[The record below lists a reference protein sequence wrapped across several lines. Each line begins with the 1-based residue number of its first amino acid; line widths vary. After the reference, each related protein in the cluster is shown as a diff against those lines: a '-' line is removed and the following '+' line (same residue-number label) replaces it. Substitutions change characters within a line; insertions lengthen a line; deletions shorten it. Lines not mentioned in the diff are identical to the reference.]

1 MVCCVARGISNSW
14 LLGVWIVEMSL
25 GGIRSVFTS
34 DGKCRNL
41 LVNVDFSLCSC
52 STHVILFV
60 CFSESETQRGHLLG
74 EVNAHPFAVS
84 GFV

>member
-1 MVCCVARGISNSW
+1 M
-14 LLGVWIVEMSL
+14 EMST
-25 GGIRSVFTS
+25 GDMRSVFNS
-34 DGKCRNL
+34 DGMCRNL
-41 LVNVDFSLCSC
+41 LVNVDFALCSC
-52 STHVILFV
+52 SIHVILFV